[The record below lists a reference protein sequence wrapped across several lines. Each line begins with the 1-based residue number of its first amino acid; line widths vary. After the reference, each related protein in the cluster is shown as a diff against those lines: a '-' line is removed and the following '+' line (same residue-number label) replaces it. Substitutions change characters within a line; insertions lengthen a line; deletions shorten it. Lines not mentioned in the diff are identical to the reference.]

1 MVGFQAL
8 RGLAEAAGL
17 AFEQRIG
24 GPLGYFAS
32 FKVS

>member
-1 MVGFQAL
+1 MVGFRTL
-8 RGLAEAAGL
+8 RELAEAAGL
-17 AFEQRIG
+17 AFEQRTG